1 MKKTVYGIKTMSLN
15 GHNIYS
21 WKLRVSYSNFNISE
35 VVNNY
40 LPHYVSVGKNN
51 KEMINLTFVTMDPDQ
66 FLVKKR
72 DLVKVLHKIA
82 QNNLDDKYRNMGY

>member
-21 WKLRVSYSNFNISE
+21 WKLRVSYNNFNISE
-35 VVNNY
+35 VVNNNLTY
-40 LPHYVSVGKNN
+40 YVGVGKNN

>member
-1 MKKTVYGIKTMSLN
+1 MKKTVYGIKTLCFN
-15 GHNIYS
+15 GHTIYS

-35 VVNNY
+35 VVNNNLGY
-40 LPHYVSVGKNN
+40 CVSVGKNN
-51 KEMINLTFVTMDPDQ
+51 KEMINLSFVTMDPDQ

-72 DLVKVLHKIA
+72 DLIKVLKNIA